1 MYTDNKEDMTISRA
15 QDIPAASSKASSLAC
30 VSGSTVLRSAPSA
43 VPDKSN
49 LEAVSSIGFSK
60 SSWSKMK
67 DSTWK
72 TNTEKE
78 VRKEGRRTKIKIQRG
93 ENIFNIITNEKYDS
107 NTK

>member
-1 MYTDNKEDMTISRA
+1 MCTDNKEDMTISRA

-72 TNTEKE
+72 NKYRKRSKE
-78 VRKEGRRTKIKIQRG
+78 RREEDK
-93 ENIFNIITNEKYDS
+93 N
-107 NTK
+107 